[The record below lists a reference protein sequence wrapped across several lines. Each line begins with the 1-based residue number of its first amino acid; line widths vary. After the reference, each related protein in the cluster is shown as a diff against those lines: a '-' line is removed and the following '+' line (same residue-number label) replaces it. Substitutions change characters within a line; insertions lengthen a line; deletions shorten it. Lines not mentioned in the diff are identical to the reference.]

1 MQTHTSKHTLCPE
14 ACFPWAGQSISHAR
28 LGTWQLCDTIQVR
41 PQWRRHCGTSSP
53 SAATLFTAQHTVTT
67 KMTILAHRG
76 EEQGSA
82 KIVIHCV
89 LCLLRH
95 SSSKCVPI
103 YRACSHC
110 QPHSREEGRDSLKDT
125 QRWEGSQVPLHVR
138 EVPLHDETLLFA
150 DPTSLKE
157 CVLILHPFPKSSSIC
172 HRFFPSS
179 SCDEPRYCPMPTAQ
193 VSPRHSA
200 VISMFHVPPQWALRN
215 TPQVEV
221 VELGQNENH
230 LERGK
235 GGSEREREKR
245 RKKRLM
251 LDFVTIQRASE
262 TT

>member
-53 SAATLFTAQHTVTT
+53 SAATLLTAQHTVTT

-110 QPHSREEGRDSLKDT
+110 QPHSRERKEGTRLRTLKG
-125 QRWEGSQVPLHVR
+125 EK
-138 EVPLHDETLLFA
+138 EVKFFCM
-150 DPTSLKE
+150 SGK
-157 CVLILHPFPKSSSIC
+157 C
-172 HRFFPSS
+172 HYMMKPS
-179 SCDEPRYCPMPTAQ
+179 CLQT
-193 VSPRHSA
+193 
-200 VISMFHVPPQWALRN
+200 PP
-215 TPQVEV
+215 
-221 VELGQNENH
+221 H
-230 LERGK
+230 
-235 GGSEREREKR
+235 
-245 RKKRLM
+245 
-251 LDFVTIQRASE
+251 
-262 TT
+262 